1 MQIYTITYK
10 NQVGEIKELRCTSLT
25 IEDYKRHIIVTKGK
39 IRCIELAHYTNHRL
53 YSSMEY
59 KVLRDSFL
67 HGEISKEEY
76 KDYKELL
83 IIK

>member
-10 NQVGEIKELRCTSLT
+10 NQVGEIKEQRCTSLT

-53 YSSMEY
+53 YSSTEY
-59 KVLRDSFL
+59 KVLFYMEKYQKKNTR
-67 HGEISKEEY
+67 ITKNC
-76 KDYKELL
+76 
-83 IIK
+83 